1 MGKTSVK
8 AIAVVLATICA
19 VSAGATAI
27 TAGALSE
34 NRNENTAVSV
44 RKAEN
49 FEIVIKACDWNY
61 SADSLCVEITCD
73 FDYAAKTA
81 KFTAVGKKAGITN
94 AVLKT
99 KKDDG
104 TWKSLDLK
112 FVVDEDLNVTAKP
125 NTPIYAEKKNDTVDE
140 KKSETK
146 TGKPFSVEFCGY
158 DWNYS
163 ADSTNAV
170 ITCDFDY
177 AEKNAKFTAT
187 GVKAGVTNAVL
198 KVKAK
203 DGKWNNIPMT
213 FTVDDNLNVTGRMSG
228 EPFVTER

>member
-73 FDYAAKTA
+73 FDYVAKTA
-81 KFTAVGKKAGITN
+81 KFTAVGKKAGI
-94 AVLKT
+94 
-99 KKDDG
+99 
-104 TWKSLDLK
+104 
-112 FVVDEDLNVTAKP
+112 
-125 NTPIYAEKKNDTVDE
+125 
-140 KKSETK
+140 
-146 TGKPFSVEFCGY
+146 
-158 DWNYS
+158 
-163 ADSTNAV
+163 
-170 ITCDFDY
+170 
-177 AEKNAKFTAT
+177 
-187 GVKAGVTNAVL
+187 TNAVL